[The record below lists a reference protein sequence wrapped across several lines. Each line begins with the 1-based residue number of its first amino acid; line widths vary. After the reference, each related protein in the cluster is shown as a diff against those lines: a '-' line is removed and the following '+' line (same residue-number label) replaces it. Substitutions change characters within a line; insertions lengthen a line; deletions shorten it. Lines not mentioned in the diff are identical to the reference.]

1 MMTLNADPAAE
12 SSACLEGP
20 APAERRSIGTLP
32 FFVDAPTD
40 VVARLDAA
48 ARWFTYEAA
57 SLIVDFDDETTDV
70 YFILEGAVRVILR
83 APNGKERLL
92 GEIGAGQF
100 FGEMSAIDDSGRSA
114 NVTALTRTRVC
125 ILRGQ
130 AFLEAVHASRTTCR
144 RLLRMLSGRIRS
156 ANARLLE
163 DATLPGRLRLAAE
176 LLRMSAPSPMS
187 GVRTIRPVPLESD
200 LSARIGIRREAVSRS
215 ISELRRQGLLERLSD
230 ALVLPDPVALQQT
243 IQRHLEEIAAMAE
256 PARTARPGASSS
268 EDGR

>member
-1 MMTLNADPAAE
+1 
-12 SSACLEGP
+12 
-20 APAERRSIGTLP
+20 
-32 FFVDAPTD
+32 

-48 ARWFTYEAA
+48 ARWFTYEAG

-114 NVTALTRTRVC
+114 NVTALNRTRVC

-130 AFLEAVHASRTTCR
+130 AFLDAVHASRTTCR
-144 RLLRMLSGRIRS
+144 RLLRMLSGRIRA
-156 ANARLLE
+156 ANTRLLE

-176 LLRMSAPSPMS
+176 LLRMSTPSHVS
-187 GVRTIRPVPLESD
+187 GGRIISPVPLESD
-200 LSARIGIRREAVSRS
+200 LAARIGIRREAVSRS

-230 ALVLPDPVALQQT
+230 ALVLPDPVALQRS
-243 IQRHLEEIAAMAE
+243 IQRHLEEIADIAE
-256 PARTARPGASSS
+256 PTFEIRLRTPSM

>member
-1 MMTLNADPAAE
+1 MALYADP
-12 SSACLEGP
+12 SAGP
-20 APAERRSIGTLP
+20 TARLGARAPVERCSIGTLP
-32 FFVDAPTD
+32 FFVDAPAD

-48 ARWFTYEAA
+48 ARWFTYEAG
-57 SLIVDFDDETTDV
+57 SLIVDFDDETSDV

-130 AFLEAVHASRTTCR
+130 AFLDAVHASRTTCR

-176 LLRMSAPSPMS
+176 LLRMSAPSPTS
-187 GVRTIRPVPLESD
+187 GLRVIRPVPLESD
-200 LSARIGIRREAVSRS
+200 LAARIGIRREAVSRS

-230 ALVLPDPVALQQT
+230 ALVLPDPAALRQL
-243 IQRHLEEIAAMAE
+243 IQRHLEEIAAMAKTNHE
-256 PARTARPGASSS
+256 PRRRAVST
-268 EDGR
+268 EDGP